1 MVDSLNALSDALAD
15 AVETA
20 GASVLR
26 VEARRRLP
34 ASGIV
39 WSADGLIVTA
49 NHVVQVDEGIRVG
62 LPGGESVAAALVGR
76 APQLD
81 LALLRVETDGLTVPA
96 WAGAATLRVG
106 SLVLA
111 LGRPRRSISATH
123 GIVNTLAGAWRT
135 PIGGQVDRFVQTD
148 VVMAPGFSGG
158 PLIDVAG
165 QVVGLNTSA
174 LLRGASVA
182 LPAETAR
189 RAVED
194 LLKHGHMRRGYL
206 GIGAQPARLP
216 AGLSAELGQETGLL
230 LVSVEEGGPADSA
243 GLVMGDTIVAFGGE
257 PVRSL
262 DDLLGLLTEDRIG
275 QEVALRIVRSGRLED
290 VTVAVGEKA

>member
-1 MVDSLNALSDALAD
+1 MTDSLNALSDALAD
-15 AVETA
+15 AVEAA
-20 GASVLR
+20 GASVVR

-49 NHVVQVDEGIRVG
+49 DHVVQVDEGIRVG
-62 LPGGESVAAALVGR
+62 LPGGETVPAALVGR

-81 LALLRVETDGLTVPA
+81 LALLRAEADSLVVPT
-96 WAGAATLRVG
+96 WAEGDTLRVG
-106 SLVLA
+106 KLVLA

-123 GIVNTLAGAWRT
+123 GIVSALAGAWRT

-148 VVMAPGFSGG
+148 VLMYPGFSGG
-158 PLIDVAG
+158 PLVDVAG
-165 QVVGLNTSA
+165 RVAGLNTSA
-174 LLRGASVA
+174 LSRGSSLT
-182 LPAETAR
+182 LPAETVR

-216 AGLSAELGQETGLL
+216 AGLSEELGQETGLL
-230 LVSVEEGGPADSA
+230 LVSVEEGGPADRA
-243 GLVMGDTIVAFGGE
+243 GLVLGDTIVAFGGE

-275 QEVALRIVRSGRLED
+275 QEVELRIVRGGRLES
-290 VTVAVGEKA
+290 VTVAVGEKV